1 MTIEKLN
8 KKVGYER
15 GTTLVEAIV
24 VVFILS
30 FGLIPSF
37 FTVISANNL
46 ATAIKNNLIADNLA
60 QEGLEVVRAIRD
72 SNWFTGNSFDLG
84 LGDGNYRVVW
94 NSTGLLPESSNP
106 LLKLDSQGLYN
117 YSTGTDTIFHRRL
130 VIAKIDP
137 AGCNCELRII
147 SEVSW
152 QEKSRTKTIRAESHL
167 FNWK

>member
-46 ATAIKNNLIADNLA
+46 ATSIKNNLVAANLA
-60 QEGLEVVRAIRD
+60 QEGFEGVWAV
-72 SNWFTGNSFDLG
+72 SFFFFFFFYSLFFF
-84 LGDGNYRVVW
+84 
-94 NSTGLLPESSNP
+94 SPFFFFP
-106 LLKLDSQGLYN
+106 LLRY
-117 YSTGTDTIFHRRL
+117 
-130 VIAKIDP
+130 
-137 AGCNCELRII
+137 II
-147 SEVSW
+147 SVLLYKENIL
-152 QEKSRTKTIRAESHL
+152 ENA
-167 FNWK
+167 